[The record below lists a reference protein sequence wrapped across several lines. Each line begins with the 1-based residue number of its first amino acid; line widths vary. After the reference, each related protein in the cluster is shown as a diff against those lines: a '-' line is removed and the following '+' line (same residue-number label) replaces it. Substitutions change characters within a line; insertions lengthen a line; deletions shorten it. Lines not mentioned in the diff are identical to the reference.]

1 MQEHNVLYPGKRK
14 LLNKMDRINSI
25 PTGNKKMVKNR
36 LLTHFLKIIFI
47 ISILLLFCFPQIALP
62 QTISV
67 EYICVGTDYETPVY
81 IIKTDDREPTIM
93 TVAGTHGNEKA
104 GIEAVEYL
112 KDNIKIEKG
121 TLIILPRANIVACE
135 KAVRNFPPDINLNRV
150 YPGNPQGNSI
160 EKLACEIFNL
170 MKQYDIDLLLDLH
183 ESIEFYKKNPKN
195 YGQTLVIDS
204 DDDYLHSL
212 SSFIVEEMN
221 KDIVEDSNK
230 YQVLLDPVKGSTAYS
245 AYYQLGIPALT
256 FETCRKLPLSFRINE
271 HIKFL
276 KIILYKWNMLP
287 TES

>member
-1 MQEHNVLYPGKRK
+1 ME
-14 LLNKMDRINSI
+14 
-25 PTGNKKMVKNR
+25 KNR
-36 LLTHFLKIIFI
+36 PLTHFLKIIFI
-47 ISILLLFCFPQIALP
+47 ISILLLFCFPQTALL

-67 EYICVGTDYETPVY
+67 EYICADTDYETPVY
-81 IIKTDDREPTIM
+81 IIKTDYKEPTIM

-104 GIEAVEYL
+104 GIKAAEYL

-121 TLIILPRANIVACE
+121 TLIIVPRANILACA
-135 KAVRNFPPDINLNRV
+135 KNVRCFPPDINLNRV
-150 YPGNPQGNSI
+150 YPGNPQGNSV
-160 EKLACEIFNL
+160 EKLANEIFNL
-170 MKQYDIDLLLDLH
+170 MKKYDIDLLIDLH
-183 ESIEFYKKNPKN
+183 ESIEFYKKNPEN

-204 DDDYLHSL
+204 DDDYLYLL

-221 KDIVEDSNK
+221 KDIVEDRNK

-245 AYYQLGIPALT
+245 ANQQLGIPALT

-287 TES
+287 AES